1 MKIRYYGLYDTVAKN
16 MVSIFQ
22 SQSDDV
28 CIRSCVKMVQ
38 DPHSDIDLLKDCIC
52 QYMFTVDSETGDVI
66 DASKKDLFTV
76 ATLIEKFGSKE
87 VSEGSLVEIRKDFEV
102 IKKSFEGYK
111 ELDKKCQTIV
121 DLFAQ
126 KLTKLEKSINDII
139 GGNIKCLKYKKK
151 LLKK

>member
-38 DPHSDIDLLKDCIC
+38 DPNSDIDLLKDCIC
-52 QYMFTVDSETGDVI
+52 QYMFTVDSESGDVI

-87 VSEGSLVEIRKDFEV
+87 VSEGSLVEIRKEFEV
-102 IKKSFEGYK
+102 MKKSFESYK
-111 ELDKKCQTIV
+111 NLDKKCQSIF
-121 DLFAQ
+121 DLFASR
-126 KLTKLEKSINDII
+126 LTKIESNINDIL
-139 GGNIKCLKYKKK
+139 GGKIECLKYKKR